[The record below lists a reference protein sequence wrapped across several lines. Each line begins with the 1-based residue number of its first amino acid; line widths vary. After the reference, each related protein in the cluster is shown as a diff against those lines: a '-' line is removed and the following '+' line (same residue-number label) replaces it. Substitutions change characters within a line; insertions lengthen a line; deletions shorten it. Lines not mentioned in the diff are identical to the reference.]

1 MSKTNFSYFAEIN
14 VTTNITS
21 ESKIRVHFFLSHP
34 KGHLEKYHWLVP
46 LVLMPKTKILPYQSQ
61 KWSLGKSNFFLS
73 FFFFSFYLSFCL
85 SVLVSFFLSF
95 FLSFFF
101 SFFFLSFLSVFL
113 AFFFSYLRWW
123 WSLLIL
129 LCNPKAKPTST

>member
-1 MSKTNFSYFAEIN
+1 MPKTYFSCFAEIN

-21 ESKIRVHFFLSHP
+21 QTKTRVQFFLSHP

-73 FFFFSFYLSFCL
+73 FFFFSFYLSFFLSFFLSVCLICL
-85 SVLVSFFLSF
+85 SSLPSFFLSF
-95 FLSFFF
+95 FLSVFLFFLSLF
-101 SFFFLSFLSVFL
+101 LSFFFPFCLFCLSSLPSSL
-113 AFFFSYLRWW
+113 A
-123 WSLLIL
+123 I
-129 LCNPKAKPTST
+129 

>member
-1 MSKTNFSYFAEIN
+1 MSKTYFSYFSELN

-61 KWSLGKSNFFLS
+61 KWSLGKSNLFLS
-73 FFFFSFYLSFCL
+73 
-85 SVLVSFFLSF
+85 SFFLSF
-95 FLSFFF
+95 FLS
-101 SFFFLSFLSVFL
+101 SLPSFFLSFFSVCLSFFSFSL
-113 AFFFSYLRWW
+113 SFCPSFFFPFCLFCLS
-123 WSLLIL
+123 SLPSSLAI
-129 LCNPKAKPTST
+129 